1 MNIKVGNVA
10 ATSFVTLYCHA
21 IESQSRDPILNDPK
35 AVEITH
41 ELNKIMCNSNSK
53 LERDFAEGKLDK
65 QLVVHVAIR
74 AKQYDKYVGKFLE
87 SSPEGVVVNIGCG
100 LDSRFLRVDN
110 GKVIFYDLDLP
121 EVIEIKR
128 QFFKENKRYHFIASS
143 VLNYDWMSVVAK
155 HKGPFL
161 FMAEGVFMYLHKK
174 DVKSL
179 VLKLQSEFHGSEL
192 VCEVVNSFWLKKP
205 LKRIVNYKM
214 QHRGHL
220 QKGATYNFGIRDS
233 KEMEGWNPGINFLDD
248 WSYFDSKEK
257 KLGWLKMFRNIEL
270 FRKTQW
276 TVHYKLN

>member
-1 MNIKVGNVA
+1 MNILIGDVA

-21 IESQSRDPILNDPK
+21 IESQSKDPILNDPK

-41 ELNKIMCNSNSK
+41 ELNKILCNSNNK

-87 SSPEGVVVNIGCG
+87 NSPEGVVVNIGCG

-110 GKVIFYDLDLP
+110 GKVIFY
-121 EVIEIKR
+121 
-128 QFFKENKRYHFIASS
+128 
-143 VLNYDWMSVVAK
+143 
-155 HKGPFL
+155 
-161 FMAEGVFMYLHKK
+161 
-174 DVKSL
+174 
-179 VLKLQSEFHGSEL
+179 
-192 VCEVVNSFWLKKP
+192 
-205 LKRIVNYKM
+205 
-214 QHRGHL
+214 
-220 QKGATYNFGIRDS
+220 NFGIRDS
-233 KEMEGWNPGINFLDD
+233 KEMEGWNPGINLLDD
-248 WSYFDSKEK
+248 WSYFESEEK